1 MWLPFRSVIE
11 RKLEST
17 GNRTGEVT
25 ALKLGLNTDPSPPK
39 ELAMR
44 RNTSTGLALALL
56 LSAGAASAEE
66 SLLDYVLTS
75 CESDLEA
82 YCRTVT
88 PGEGRLL
95 YCVAAHEDKISG
107 QCSYALYQAATL
119 LEELAVAISYLAKS
133 CGEEI
138 DTLCGS
144 VEMGEGRVLACL
156 ESNREALGETCA
168 SALGD
173 TTGS

>member
-1 MWLPFRSVIE
+1 M
-11 RKLEST
+11 KT
-17 GNRTGEVT
+17 N
-25 ALKLGLNTDPSPPK
+25 K
-39 ELAMR
+39 
-44 RNTSTGLALALL
+44 STGLAFALL
-56 LSAGAASAEE
+56 LSASAASAQE
-66 SLLDYVLTS
+66 SLLDYVVTS

-82 YCRTVT
+82 YCSTVT

-119 LEELAVAISYLAKS
+119 LEELAVAVSYLAKS